1 MNGEIKILHF
11 KYLWMFQNFYINP
24 IDPAV
29 KPTIRKNANS
39 VKSLGIEL
47 TMSPS

>member
-1 MNGEIKILHF
+1 MKVINRILS
-11 KYLWMFQNFYINP
+11 YQINP

-47 TMSPS
+47 TIRLN